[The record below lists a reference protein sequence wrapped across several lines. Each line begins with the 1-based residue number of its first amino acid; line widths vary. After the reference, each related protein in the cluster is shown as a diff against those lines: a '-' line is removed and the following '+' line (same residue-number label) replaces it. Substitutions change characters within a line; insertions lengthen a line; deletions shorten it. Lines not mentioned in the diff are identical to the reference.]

1 MMQLLD
7 GESQERI
14 FYLVRIGMIF
24 ERLYSIKDLHDAVYR
39 ATTGAGVTAKMLAEL
54 GYSGEQIEKL
64 LRERLF
70 FTGQTKWDNRT
81 IVTKSQ
87 IYGCAR

>member
-1 MMQLLD
+1 MKYENLLT
-7 GESQERI
+7 GESDERI
-14 FYLVRIGMIF
+14 HYLAQIGAIF
-24 ERLYSIKDLHDAVYR
+24 ERLYGVKDLHDAVYR

-70 FTGQTKWDNRT
+70 FYRANKMG
-81 IVTKSQ
+81 
-87 IYGCAR
+87 